1 MTTITLHTVNQI
13 QVSVEYNV
21 MAIYGNYVY
30 IYIYVTLCI
39 SASHR

>member
-1 MTTITLHTVNQI
+1 MRMTTITLHTVNQI

-30 IYIYVTLCI
+30 IYVTLCI